1 MADMSALHT
10 LTAELHVGFLAMAM
24 IGIGVTFLC
33 QIVIRFGRG
42 GVFSRMSVK
51 IRGYT
56 EAAGI
61 MGAFFGVFAL
71 LLSAYTG
78 MGSRTS
84 FDILFNDPI
93 TANKILLTVVIT
105 GIWSMVVI
113 VRLEVG
119 KRLWTSGG
127 FALFYTALA
136 VFGFTLTTLTR
147 IHGGAHHEGG
157 EHDRPDPDLDRHR
170 LYQILPAGCEHG
182 RDHLDGQSGG
192 HSPMHLHGGEDETA
206 ESEGCQAR
214 LEVDAA
220 NDRRVEE
227 VTRKPFPGLIFQ
239 YPISSNDDGEILNN
253 LDENPIGRC
262 DPYQCQIELEGV
274 GSVGTEARPGCRAG

>member
-1 MADMSALHT
+1 MVDMSALHT

-24 IGIGVTFLC
+24 IGIAVTFLC
-33 QIVIRFGRG
+33 QLVIRFGRG
-42 GVFSRMSVK
+42 GMFSRMSARV
-51 IRGYT
+51 RGYA

-84 FDILFNDPI
+84 FDILFNNPI

-113 VRLEVG
+113 VRLKVG

-136 VFGFTLTTLTR
+136 VLGFVLTTLT
-147 IHGGAHHEGG
+147 GSMGAHITKG
-157 EHDRPDPDLDRHR
+157 ESTIDPLLNSIGIDYTKFFLLDANLAMIISIISLVVIVVCIFLSARMR
-170 LYQILPAGCEHG
+170 LLKVQIAKKDTKWTLP
-182 RDHLDGQSGG
+182 RI
-192 HSPMHLHGGEDETA
+192 DEP
-206 ESEGCQAR
+206 
-214 LEVDAA
+214 
-220 NDRRVEE
+220 
-227 VTRKPFPGLIFQ
+227 KP
-239 YPISSNDDGEILNN
+239 
-253 LDENPIGRC
+253 
-262 DPYQCQIELEGV
+262 
-274 GSVGTEARPGCRAG
+274 